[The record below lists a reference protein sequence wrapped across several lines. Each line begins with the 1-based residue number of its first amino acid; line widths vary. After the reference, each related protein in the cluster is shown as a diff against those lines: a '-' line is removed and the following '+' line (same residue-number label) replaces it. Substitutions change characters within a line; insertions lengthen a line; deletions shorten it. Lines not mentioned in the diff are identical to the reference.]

1 MHILSFDSNYRS
13 CMVVV
18 LQKEFA
24 IETTTER
31 AKITKV

>member
-1 MHILSFDSNYRS
+1 MHILSFYSNYRS

-24 IETTTER
+24 IETTKEH
-31 AKITKV
+31 AKITKL